1 MEFIV
6 EEDLVVGTV
15 PLVPLEPLES
25 LELFG
30 VLSTFEPVFL
40 RRNSLKKG
48 IVTCRCPLYY
58 ARRSIVSDCLRITS
72 EFMEKGVGWG
82 W

>member
-1 MEFIV
+1 M

-15 PLVPLEPLES
+15 PLVPLEPFES

-30 VLSTFEPVFL
+30 DLAVLELVFF

-48 IVTCRCPLYY
+48 IVSLRYFVCY
-58 ARRSIVSDCLRITS
+58 SSCLQTAIT
-72 EFMEKGVGWG
+72 FMEKRVE
-82 W
+82 

>member
-1 MEFIV
+1 MV

-15 PLVPLEPLES
+15 PLVPLEPFES

-30 VLSTFEPVFL
+30 DLSVFEIVFL

-48 IVTCRCPLYY
+48 IVVCRCVCVL
-58 ARRSIVSDCLRITS
+58 SKVNVN
-72 EFMEKGVGWG
+72 F
-82 W
+82 

>member
-1 MEFIV
+1 M
-6 EEDLVVGTV
+6 EEDLVVGTVPLV

-30 VLSTFEPVFL
+30 FLSAFEPVFL
-40 RRNSLKKG
+40 RRNSLKNG
-48 IVTCRCPLYY
+48 IVTSRCPVYY
-58 ARRSIVSDCLRITS
+58 AKGSIVSDCLGVTS

-82 W
+82 G

>member
-1 MEFIV
+1 M

-25 LELFG
+25 LKLFG
-30 VLSTFEPVFL
+30 VFSTFEPVFL

-48 IVTCRCPLYY
+48 IVTCRCPEYY
-58 ARRSIVSDCLRITS
+58 AKRGIVSDSLGITS
-72 EFMEKGVGWG
+72 EFMEKGVRWG